1 MPRSGSVLPFIV
13 ALLIAPSFFF
23 LPDRMAV
30 GVEKKVADDSA
41 QVLVQEALHREI
53 YGLDKERDNLLG
65 RAVDLEPAY
74 APARW
79 HQGMVKYRGQWMMVD
94 DVAQFAP
101 RDHKLTSYNDAR
113 SRQPDNLEGN
123 LRMANWCRQQQLTDQ
138 ERAHLLRVLDLSPDN
153 AEVRARL
160 GFRQLEGEWI
170 DEETARGAQERQ
182 RAIQLALRKW
192 TPRME
197 QLRDQLADRSLKER
211 QVAAKA
217 IRTIDD
223 PTAIPALEAVLVRH
237 NREAAGLVVESLHG
251 MRDQEAVNL
260 LATMAVTSEWAEVR
274 SAAARELGERPQEG
288 YVPQM
293 LDAMYTPVVTRTEVV
308 PVQTGGLMYRH
319 QFEREGKDER
329 QVLLLDTEYRRIALP
344 GGNRRETQARAWF
357 DSVATAV
364 SRELSVTEQNA
375 ATELLNTRISDALVT
390 ATGQQLPPVP
400 QKWWDW
406 WNQQNSVAMQGSKQ
420 TRTTQRVAQFAVPD
434 QGDLSD
440 SGGSSQGG
448 RSVLPQRVECF
459 AAGTPVCT
467 AAGMVAIEKLRVGD
481 MVLAQNIETGEL
493 AFKPITRTTVRP
505 EEPLVEFRVDRDS
518 FRTTEGHL
526 MWVSGQ
532 GWVKAKQLRSGMQAH
547 TLTGGT
553 AIDRSD
559 SEVGKAET
567 YNLSVADFHT
577 YFVGECRVLSHD
589 VTDQLPT
596 LKVVPG
602 LNDR

>member
-1 MPRSGSVLPFIV
+1 MPRSGSVLPFFV
-13 ALLIAPSFFF
+13 GLLIALPF
-23 LPDRMAV
+23 LFQPDQTAV
-30 GVEKKVADDSA
+30 GVEKKVSDDSA
-41 QVLVQEALHREI
+41 RDLVQEALHREI

-79 HQGMVKYRGQWMMVD
+79 HQGMVKYRGQWMMAD
-94 DVAQFAP
+94 DVAQYAP
-101 RDHKLTSYNDAR
+101 QDHKLASYSDTR

-138 ERAHLLRVLDLSPDN
+138 ERAHLLRVLDLSPDH

-217 IRTIDD
+217 IRAIDD

-251 MRDQEAVNL
+251 MRDQEAVSL
-260 LATMAVTSEWAEVR
+260 LASMAVTSEWADVR

-288 YVPQM
+288 YVPRM
-293 LDAMYTPVVTRTEVV
+293 LDAMYTPVMTRTEVV

-329 QVLLLDTEYRRIALP
+329 QVLLLDTEYRRVALP
-344 GGNRRETQARAWF
+344 GGDRRETQARAWLN
-357 DSVATAV
+357 SVATAV
-364 SRELSVTEQNA
+364 SRELTVAEQNA
-375 ATELLNTRISDALVT
+375 ATELLNARISDALVT

-406 WNQQNSVAMQGSKQ
+406 WNQQNSVAIQGSKQ
-420 TRTTQRVAQFAVPD
+420 TRTTQRVAQYAVPD
-434 QGDLSD
+434 QGVPSD

-467 AAGMVAIEKLRVGD
+467 AAGLVAIEKLRVGD
-481 MVLAQNIETGEL
+481 MVLAQNVETGEL

-505 EEPLVEFRVDRDS
+505 EEPLVEFRVDRDT

-553 AIDRSD
+553 AIDRND
-559 SEVGKAET
+559 SEAGRAET

>member
-1 MPRSGSVLPFIV
+1 MPRSGSVLPYFV
-13 ALLIAPSFFF
+13 GLLIAPSFFF

-237 NREAAGLVVESLHG
+237 NREAAGLVVESLQG

>member
-1 MPRSGSVLPFIV
+1 MPRSGSVLPYFV
-13 ALLIAPSFFF
+13 GLLIAPSFFL

-237 NREAAGLVVESLHG
+237 NREAAGLVVESLQG

-459 AAGTPVCT
+459 AAGAPVCT

>member
-13 ALLIAPSFFF
+13 ALLIAPSFLF

>member
-1 MPRSGSVLPFIV
+1 MPRSGSVLPYFV
-13 ALLIAPSFFF
+13 GLMIAPSFFF